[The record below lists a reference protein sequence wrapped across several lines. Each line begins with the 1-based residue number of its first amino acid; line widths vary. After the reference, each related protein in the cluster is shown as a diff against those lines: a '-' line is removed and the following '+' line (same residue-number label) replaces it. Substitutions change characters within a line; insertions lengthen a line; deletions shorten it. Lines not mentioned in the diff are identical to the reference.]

1 MAPENGGEQEVEDRR
16 PDPDPGDAPAA
27 GAAAAAPP
35 AGKKPPPAKHPCL
48 RCKLNVAKNSK
59 SVKCSVCD
67 QWVHKDCEHMST
79 EFFNILANPDKYG
92 AVGVLWQC
100 QACQAGTARIE
111 RALKNNEEK
120 ITKVEETVRGHE
132 KNISDMDKRI
142 SKVEEVIS
150 LRDINLEEL
159 KKSLKAEILEE
170 MRERECRKVSVVLHR
185 VGECP
190 DEKAPGQKRI
200 EWDKQSCENIFR
212 ALELDL
218 TKESVKFCRR
228 VGERRETPRPLIV
241 GFKCE
246 AARNQ
251 LLESARRLADTV
263 FEEVS
268 VAPDLTRNQRE
279 EEENMKKEME
289 KRNGNLSQED
299 KQKNLTW
306 AVVGAKGE
314 KRLVKTTVKAQQAS
328 RGAAAATAPRAT
340 GGNGQAL
347 GTRLQAVAAVETR
360 RERRGSKR
368 GERSDEEEME
378 VTQPPAKR

>member
-1 MAPENGGEQEVEDRR
+1 
-16 PDPDPGDAPAA
+16 
-27 GAAAAAPP
+27 
-35 AGKKPPPAKHPCL
+35 
-48 RCKLNVAKNSK
+48 
-59 SVKCSVCD
+59 
-67 QWVHKDCEHMST
+67 MST

-100 QACQAGTARIE
+100 QACQAGKARIE
-111 RALKNNEEK
+111 KALKNNEEK
-120 ITKVEETVRGHE
+120 ITRVEETVRGHE

-190 DEKAPGQKRI
+190 DEKAPGLKRI

-251 LLESARRLADTV
+251 LLESARRLESTV
-263 FEEVS
+263 FEDVS

-314 KRLVKTTVKAQQAS
+314 KRLVKTTVKAQQTN

-347 GTRLQAVAAVETR
+347 GTRLQAAAVETR